1 MSVVDEAKALS
12 NHASKR
18 TVDMDDLKY
27 AIQRRQDDMERPEKE
42 VIQSIK
48 CNYCLAHCYLLFA
61 KMRHQ

>member
-18 TVDMDDLKY
+18 TVDMDDLKH

-42 VIQSIK
+42 VS
-48 CNYCLAHCYLLFA
+48 YE
-61 KMRHQ
+61 